1 MLNTH
6 IIILG
11 YMGCG
16 KSTIAKKLSSVLGI
30 SHVDLDK
37 QIELSTKMSISD
49 FFNINGEID
58 NIDPTANIVGIS
70 FIEREAFIAAKQLFQ
85 VSAIQIIEKLPLF
98 IPKLFNRSEA
108 LDFTSNKA
116 KNKTSEET

>member
-49 FFNINGEID
+49 FFNINGEIE
-58 NIDPTANIVGIS
+58 
-70 FIEREAFIAAKQLFQ
+70 FRK
-85 VSAIQIIEKLPLF
+85 IEKKIF
-98 IPKLFNRSEA
+98 RKI
-108 LDFTSNKA
+108 T
-116 KNKTSEET
+116 KN